1 MILAGVAATIAGS
14 LGFGMLDVD
23 RLKNQIK
30 EKILDLGYQNFE
42 KAQAKL
48 DSKLN
53 EIINLVFD
61 QRVEAVSG
69 KISKAIS
76 LYENLLEQQ
85 EKAHKETVEQRQA
98 EKSWI
103 SHQRHELEQ
112 LQKNIEAILPS

>member
-1 MILAGVAATIAGS
+1 VILAGVAATIAGS